1 MKTNFLKA
9 SIIEDAM
16 CDESMNEVERVVR
29 LSIISLFGADA
40 PSMIRDRALAIGNAV
55 KITTEDLSE
64 GAGDGY
70 PKGFMGAYVN
80 KSLEAI
86 L

>member
-9 SIIEDAM
+9 AIIEDTLA
-16 CDESMNEVERVVR
+16 DESMTEVDRVIR
-29 LSIISLFGADA
+29 LAIVSPFGADA
-40 PSMIRDRALAIGNAV
+40 PSMIRDRALAIGQAV
-55 KITTEDLSE
+55 KSTTEDLRV

-80 KSLEAI
+80 KSLEGS